1 MEISDKIL
9 DFMPSLCVRYHD
21 MVRRCHNPKAESY
34 KHYGE
39 RGIQVCDEWR
49 GEHGFSNFVKHV
61 IMLEHCGEK
70 GYTLDR
76 IDVNGNYEPGNV
88 RWANSKLQVK
98 NRRCTVLLDG
108 KSVSEIAEEMGMS
121 YQAAYDFVIR
131 KRNNIP
137 KTFRMVRDNGQ
148 ILNEISK
155 ETGIALNVLIWRYV
169 AGDRGDR
176 LRRPLRT
183 KKDAYS
189 QELTRSKTTE

>member
-1 MEISDKIL
+1 
-9 DFMPSLCVRYHD
+9 
-21 MVRRCHNPKAESY
+21 
-34 KHYGE
+34 
-39 RGIQVCDEWR
+39 
-49 GEHGFSNFVKHV
+49 
-61 IMLEHCGEK
+61 MLEHCGEK

-137 KTFRMVRDNGQ
+137 KTLRMVRDNGQ